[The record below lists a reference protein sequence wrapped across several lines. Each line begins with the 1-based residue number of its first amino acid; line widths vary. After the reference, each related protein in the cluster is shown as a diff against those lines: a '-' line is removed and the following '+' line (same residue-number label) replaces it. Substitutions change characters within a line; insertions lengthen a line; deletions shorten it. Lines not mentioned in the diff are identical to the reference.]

1 MFQALIQHL
10 FQALQYVLEGSDA
23 LKEEME
29 SINIKI
35 ENLESDRAIQ
45 FLKNNVQKYRVYEEL
60 LNKKSTLENKI
71 DNIQIQLVLWSEND
85 VKH

>member
-1 MFQALIQHL
+1 ML
-10 FQALQYVLEGSDA
+10 

-45 FLKNNVQKYRVYEEL
+45 FLKNNVQKYMKLYEEL
-60 LNKKSTLENKI
+60 LNKEKQLENKV

-85 VKH
+85 VKHKLNFLSDQNLLLFV